1 MNLYQRM
8 VDAAAGHE
16 SAVVVETPGRG
27 AWTNDELHAAV
38 GRCGSV
44 LLAAGVRPGDRVTVQ
59 VEKSFEN
66 LVLYLAVLRI
76 GAVYMPLNTAYTEA
90 ELEYF
95 VGDAE
100 PRVLV
105 CDPQRHAELTELGER
120 MGLSAVFT
128 LDSNGSGTLSDAI
141 GESESVA
148 DVCARESD
156 DLAAIVYTS
165 GTTGRSKGAML
176 SHGNLY
182 ANASTLRE
190 IWGWQADD
198 VLLHALPIYHVH
210 GLFVALHCALLQ
222 PSKVLLLPRF
232 DLDAVLEAMP
242 NSTVMMGVPTFY
254 VRLLADE
261 RFDREVC
268 ADMRLFIS
276 GSAPLLPET
285 FDAFEARSGARIL
298 ERYGMTEAGMI
309 TSNPLHGERVAG
321 TVGFPLPDV
330 EVRLRGTEGEPVE
343 EGGVGVLEIRGPNVF
358 SGYWRQP
365 ERTAAEF
372 RDGWFITG
380 DLAEQ
385 DAQGR
390 VSIVGRHKDLIIS
403 GGLNIYPREVE
414 SELNGI
420 AGVEESAVIG
430 VPHAD
435 FGEAVMALVVAGE
448 EWPGEAAAIATLK
461 ERLAGFKVPRKIL
474 KVASLPRNAMGK
486 VQKNL
491 LRNAHLEIF
500 SS

>member
-1 MNLYQRM
+1 MNLYQRFL
-8 VDAAAGHE
+8 DASAGHD
-16 SAVVVETPGRG
+16 SACAVRVPGRG
-27 AWTNDELHAAV
+27 AWTHGELHEAV
-38 GRCGSV
+38 GRCGSA
-44 LLAAGVRPGDRVTVQ
+44 LLAAGVAPGDRVTVQ

-66 LVLYLAVLRI
+66 LLLYLAVLRI

-95 VGDAE
+95 IGDAE
-100 PRVLV
+100 PRLLV
-105 CDPQRHAELTELGER
+105 CDPERYAVLAKLGER
-120 MGLSAVFT
+120 LGLAAVFT
-128 LDSNGSGTLSDAI
+128 LGADGSGTLSAAM
-141 GESESVA
+141 SEA
-148 DVCARESD
+148 EGAAEVCQRELE

-176 SHGNLY
+176 SHGNLF
-182 ANASTLRE
+182 ANAATLRD

-210 GLFVALHCALLQ
+210 GLFIALHCALLE
-222 PSKVLLLPRF
+222 PSTILLLPRF
-232 DLDAVLEAMP
+232 DLDAVLEALP
-242 NSTVMMGVPTFY
+242 ESTVLMGVPTFY

-261 RFDREVC
+261 RFDRELC
-268 ADMRLFIS
+268 AGMRLFIS
-276 GSAPLLPET
+276 GSAPLLPEI
-285 FDAFEARSGARIL
+285 FDAFEARTGVRIL

-309 TSNPLHGERVAG
+309 TSNPLAGERVAG

-330 EVRLRGTEGEPVE
+330 EVRLRGTEGQPVPD
-343 EGGVGVLEIRGPNVF
+343 GGVGVLEIRGPNVF

-365 ERTAAEF
+365 ERTASEF

-385 DAQGR
+385 DLEGR

-414 SELNGI
+414 AELNAL

-430 VPHAD
+430 VPQAD
-435 FGEAVMALVVAGE
+435 FGETVMALVVAGE
-448 EWPGEAAAIATLK
+448 AWPGEAATIAALK
-461 ERLAGFKVPRKIL
+461 LRLAGFKVPRKIL

-491 LRNAHLEIF
+491 LRNAHLDTF
-500 SS
+500 SN